1 MFACAAADGRSADG
15 TAFFSNSGIKDP
27 FLTQVATNIVN
38 VFMTIPGMWGVEHY
52 GRRNLLIYGAAWM
65 TICEFLVAII
75 GVTISVENQSGQKAL
90 IALVCL
96 YIAGFASTWG
106 PIAWVIV
113 GEIFPLAI
121 RAKAMSLSVA
131 SNWLWNFAISYATPY
146 LVNPGPGNAGLG
158 VKVFFIWGSTC
169 LGCLIFTYFCRYPVL
184 VYHLPSRPIESLST
198 TTVWIPDESV
208 ESGDFVEWAWVDEWT
223 WAWAW
228 EWIWIWICKCTTNS
242 YHSFSITKYGLV

>member
-1 MFACAAADGRSADG
+1 
-15 TAFFSNSGIKDP
+15 
-27 FLTQVATNIVN
+27 
-38 VFMTIPGMWGVEHY
+38 
-52 GRRNLLIYGAAWM
+52 M

-169 LGCLIFTYFCRYPVL
+169 FCCTIFAFLCVPEVRPFFSVFFPLNKLSDGSSFFSFYNRLRVSRSSRSTSCTSTPPSSV
-184 VYHLPSRPIESLST
+184 LPSTVRSCSLRMSTSPTSST
-198 TTVWIPDESV
+198 TMRTQMRRCNFPLPKPPSPLMT
-208 ESGDFVEWAWVDEWT
+208 ARP
-223 WAWAW
+223 
-228 EWIWIWICKCTTNS
+228 CTL
-242 YHSFSITKYGLV
+242 YHFPRVVT